1 MTNIEGPH
9 GLMFHHFHDAK
20 HPRIQGSLS
29 AEEFAELLNFVGRRH
44 ILPAEEWQRRALA
57 GRLGEDDLC
66 LTLDDNLRCQF
77 DVVLPVLRDL
87 GLTAFWFVYTSPL
100 EGVVEKLEV
109 HRYFR
114 NVAFDDVE
122 AFYRSFFETLTKS
135 PHAELAVGR
144 WHNFDPARYLAEFFF
159 YSDEGRRFR
168 FARDQILGVERYDE
182 IMDRMMA
189 EVAFDVEATAEW
201 LWMGAAELRQLT
213 QAGHVIGLH
222 SHTHPTDLKI
232 LSATRQAAEYRR
244 NLEILQTMVSVAPTV
259 MAHPTNSY
267 NDDTLQLLRDLGVRL
282 GFRSNLAM
290 REHGPLEHPRRDHCL
305 VMAEMREAREVQARV
320 A

>member
-1 MTNIEGPH
+1 
-9 GLMFHHFHDAK
+9 
-20 HPRIQGSLS
+20 
-29 AEEFAELLNFVGRRH
+29 
-44 ILPAEEWQRRALA
+44 
-57 GRLGEDDLC
+57 
-66 LTLDDNLRCQF
+66 
-77 DVVLPVLRDL
+77 
-87 GLTAFWFVYTSPL
+87 
-100 EGVVEKLEV
+100 
-109 HRYFR
+109 
-114 NVAFDDVE
+114 
-122 AFYRSFFETLTKS
+122 
-135 PHAELAVGR
+135 
-144 WHNFDPARYLAEFFF
+144 
-159 YSDEGRRFR
+159 
-168 FARDQILGVERYDE
+168 
-182 IMDRMMA
+182 MMA

-232 LSATRQAAEYRR
+232 LSATRQAAEYRQ

-290 REHGPLEHPRRDHCL
+290 REHGPLEHPRRDHCQ